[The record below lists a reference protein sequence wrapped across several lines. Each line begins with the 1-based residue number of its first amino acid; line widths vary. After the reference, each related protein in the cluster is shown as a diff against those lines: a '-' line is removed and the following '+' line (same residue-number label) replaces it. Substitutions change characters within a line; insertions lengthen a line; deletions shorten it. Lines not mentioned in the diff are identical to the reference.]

1 MRKQRFFLRR
11 LAAPL
16 IERTRRDPFK
26 HGAFKRDAMIF
37 LAIRNSKVV
46 SLLAAL
52 ALFGCSTVYRVT
64 NDNSHPQTNDISPEE
79 FFARIG
85 SDPWNILLVT
95 GQQRTA
101 NILSAPGDS
110 ITLVSQQDSLTIPI
124 RQIQSVSK
132 KKSIEDLV
140 VYPLAGM
147 IGGALLGISL
157 PSNNNVERGDPHLL
171 TGTAIGIAGG
181 LTLAIFFPPRIVY
194 EFSQA
199 WDHR

>member
-1 MRKQRFFLRR
+1 
-11 LAAPL
+11 
-16 IERTRRDPFK
+16 
-26 HGAFKRDAMIF
+26 MIS
-37 LAIRNSKVV
+37 LAIRLSNVATF
-46 SLLAAL
+46 LAAFML
-52 ALFGCSTVYRVT
+52 LGCSTVYRVT

-79 FFARIG
+79 FFARTG

-124 RQIQSVSK
+124 RQIRSVSK
-132 KKSIEDLV
+132 KKTVQDLV
-140 VYPLAGM
+140 VYPIVGM

-157 PSNNNVERGDPHLL
+157 SSNDNVKRGDPSLL

-181 LTLAIFFPPRIVY
+181 LTLAIFFPPKIIY
-194 EFSQA
+194 EFSQER
-199 WDHR
+199 DNR